1 VNEIFE
7 KLYKDID
14 PDAIQRTNK
23 AETKKGYDTTGY
35 GYQWCVDR
43 FNDVAGET
51 WGFDYKILKE
61 ITGAFKSGQPFY
73 DITVEVAIWIDAK
86 IAPRKCIGGHLSA
99 SYADALKGA
108 ITNGFKKT
116 AAFWGVGAAAYR
128 GELDDD
134 NVPQPYDGPMP
145 SAKPVGKVVPFEA
158 PKPDIEAARK
168 ATREHMEKHEPMLS
182 IGKPEMF
189 KSDIA
194 KAKTTEDL
202 RAIYK
207 AITDDA
213 QEVLF

>member
-14 PDAIQRTNK
+14 ADGIQRTK
-23 AETKKGYDTTGY
+23 GSETRKGYDTTGY

-43 FNDVAGET
+43 FNEVCGEA
-51 WGFDYKILKE
+51 WGFEYKILKE

-73 DITVEVAIWIDAK
+73 DITAEVSIWIDAK
-86 IAPRKCIGGHLSA
+86 IAPRKCIGGHISA

-134 NVPQPYDGPMP
+134 NVPQPETVIPFK
-145 SAKPVGKVVPFEA
+145 KPEPEA
-158 PKPDIEAARK
+158 PKPDIEVARK

-189 KSDIA
+189 KADIA